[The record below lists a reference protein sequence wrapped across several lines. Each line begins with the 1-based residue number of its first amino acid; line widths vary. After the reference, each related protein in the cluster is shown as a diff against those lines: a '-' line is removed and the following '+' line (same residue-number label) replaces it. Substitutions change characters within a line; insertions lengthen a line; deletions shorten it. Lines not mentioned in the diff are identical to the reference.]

1 MNPITFMTSQGFY
14 QLLLLAS
21 IPGIGHAKIRTLVN
35 KFGSAEKVFS
45 ASAHQL
51 IATEGFDQK
60 TAEKIL
66 DPTQRNAGFADDQ
79 MNLMAEYDA
88 RAVTIW
94 DEDYPENLKNIFDPP
109 AFFFVRGVLSE
120 FDRYSVAIVGTRE
133 CTPYGKRMTESLAQE
148 LALRGIT
155 IVSGLARGI
164 DTVAHKAA
172 LQNGGR
178 TLAVLGSG
186 VDRIYPTENFKLAME
201 IIENGALISDYPMR
215 TGPDAVNFPGRN
227 RIISGISLGSVIVEA
242 GEKSGALI
250 TSEYAL
256 EQNREVFAVPGNVT
270 VPQSRGPHKLIR
282 NGAKLVESVD
292 DILIELEHKL
302 QPRTKPVKKDKF
314 FQLNFHEQSVY
325 DCIANDPR
333 HIDQISKTAN
343 LSVSETLSHLLSLEL
358 MGAVKQLSGKH
369 FIKI

>member
-1 MNPITFMTSQGFY
+1 MTSQDFY

-35 KFGSAEKVFS
+35 KFGSAEKVM
-45 ASAHQL
+45 AAPLHQL

-60 TAEKIL
+60 TAEKVL
-66 DPTQRNAGFADDQ
+66 DPTQRDADFVDDQ
-79 MNLMAEYDA
+79 LKQMDEYDV
-88 RAVTIW
+88 RPVTIW

-109 AFFFVRGVLSE
+109 AFLFVRGTLGES
-120 FDRYSVAIVGTRE
+120 DRYSVAIVGTRD
-133 CTPYGKRMTESLAQE
+133 CTPYGKWMTETLAQE

-155 IVSGLARGI
+155 VVSGLARGI

-178 TLAVLGSG
+178 TLAILGSG
-186 VDRIYPTENFKLAME
+186 VDRIYPAENFKLAMQITE
-201 IIENGALISDYPMR
+201 HGALISDYPMR

-256 EQNREVFAVPGNVT
+256 EQNREVFAVPGNVN

-302 QPRTKPVKKDKF
+302 QPLTKPAKKEKF
-314 FQLNFHEQSVY
+314 LQLNFHEQSVY